1 MRRPLL
7 AAIFAAI
14 AVTLLC
20 LLAPLKP
27 QVAARSAPGA
37 APDSTPPPTIARP
50 PSTAESP
57 DTPSESA
64 AASGPTG
71 IASAQ
76 HLHAS
81 LASAIEPP
89 SGPEVA
95 SGLPPLTVLENM
107 RSTFHQ
113 YQARFGG
120 NPVGTNPE
128 ITKALNGG
136 NQKSVVFLDPDAGLR
151 INDKGELIDN
161 WGTPFFFHQLSRT
174 VMEIHSAGP
183 DRKMWT
189 ADDLV
194 IK

>member
-1 MRRPLL
+1 MKRPLL
-7 AAIFAAI
+7 AAILAAI
-14 AVTLLC
+14 VVTLLC

-27 QVAARSAPGA
+27 RVAARSAAGV
-37 APDSTPPPTIARP
+37 APATTQPSSIARP
-50 PSTAESP
+50 PSTAETP

-71 IASAQ
+71 IATAQ
-76 HLHAS
+76 HLHTP
-81 LASAIEPP
+81 LASAMEPP

-107 RSTFHQ
+107 RSAFHQ
-113 YQARFGG
+113 YQQRFGG

-136 NQKSVVFLDPDAGLR
+136 NQKSVVFVDPDAGLR
-151 INDKGELIDN
+151 INDQGVLIDN

-194 IK
+194 IQ

>member
-1 MRRPLL
+1 MKRPLL
-7 AAIFAAI
+7 VAIFAGI
-14 AVTLLC
+14 VVTVLC
-20 LLAPLKP
+20 LLAPQRP
-27 QVAARSAPGA
+27 RVAARTIRPAQPV
-37 APDSTPPPTIARP
+37 DSEIS
-50 PSTAESP
+50 STAQPGSATENP
-57 DTPSESA
+57 DTPHGTTPT
-64 AASGPTG
+64 SGPTDT
-71 IASAQ
+71 ANAQ
-76 HLHAS
+76 HLHAP
-81 LASAIEPP
+81 LASAIESP

-107 RSTFHQ
+107 RSAFHQ

-136 NQKSVVFLDPDAGLR
+136 NQQSVVFLDPEAGLR

-174 VMEIHSAGP
+174 VMEIRSAGP

-194 IK
+194 IQ

>member
-1 MRRPLL
+1 MRRPLSL
-7 AAIFAAI
+7 AIFAAL

-20 LLAPLKP
+20 LFAPSKP
-27 QVAARSAPGA
+27 RVAARSAA
-37 APDSTPPPTIARP
+37 EVPDNATPASFARP
-50 PSTAESP
+50 PSIAEHPEAPRESTA
-57 DTPSESA
+57 T
-64 AASGPTG
+64 SGPTDTAPG
-71 IASAQ
+71 Q
-76 HLHAS
+76 HSHAS

-95 SGLPPLTVLENM
+95 SGLPPLTVLQNM
-107 RSTFHQ
+107 RSAFHQ
-113 YQARFGG
+113 YQASYGG

-136 NQKSVVFLDPDAGLR
+136 NQKSIVFLDPEAGLR

-194 IK
+194 IQ